1 MKLFRSRTKA
11 AGLAPGTAVYVGAPR
26 TGDVSIRVFDFT
38 PDRTDER
45 ASVSVE
51 DCFPLRDTST
61 VTWVD
66 VDGVHDPDKVQ
77 RLCDHFGIHPL
88 VIEDIVHTVQRPKA
102 EDHGDYVYMVVRM
115 LRRDAEGE
123 LRSEQVSLL
132 LGPHWVLSFQEEP
145 GDVFDPVRNR
155 IRTGNGRVRRSGPD
169 YLAYALLDAIV
180 DNYFA
185 VFEPYSERIE
195 AIEQQL
201 SRNPSPELLE
211 SIHRIKRELIGVRR
225 SVWPLREALSS
236 LVRAESGLVRKQTVV
251 FLRDVYDHAVQVIDT
266 VEAFRDTVSGLLDLY
281 LSSVSNRMNE
291 VMKVLT
297 IIATIFIPLTFVAGI
312 YGMNFR
318 YMPELGWRWG
328 YFGALGLMAVV
339 AVVMVIYFRRK
350 RWL

>member
-11 AGLAPGTAVYVGAPR
+11 AGLAPGTPVYVGTPR
-26 TGDVSIRVFDFT
+26 TGDVSITVFDFVA
-38 PDRTDER
+38 DRVDER
-45 ASVSVE
+45 RSCSVDE
-51 DCFPLRDTST
+51 CLPLRDTST
-61 VTWVD
+61 VSWVD
-66 VDGVHDPDKVQ
+66 VDGVHDADKVQ
-77 RLCDHFGIHPL
+77 RLCEHFGIHPL
-88 VIEDIVHTVQRPKA
+88 VVEDIVHTVQRPKV
-102 EDHGDYVYMVVRM
+102 EDHGDYVYIVVRM
-115 LRRDAEGE
+115 LQRDQAGE

-145 GDVFDPVRNR
+145 GDVFEPVRNR
-155 IRTGNGRVRRSGPD
+155 IRTGNGRVRKSGPD
-169 YLAYALLDAIV
+169 YLAYALLDAVV
-180 DNYFA
+180 DHYFA

-195 AIEQQL
+195 AVEQQL
-201 SRNPSPELLE
+201 SRNPDPELLE
-211 SIHRIKRELIGVRR
+211 SIHQMKRELIGVRR
-225 SVWPLREALSS
+225 AVWPLREALSG
-236 LVRAESGLVRKQTVV
+236 LIRAESGLIGKQTNV

-318 YMPELGWRWG
+318 FMPELGWHWG
-328 YFGALGLMAVV
+328 YFGALGLMAAV
-339 AVVMVIYFRRK
+339 AVVMVIFFRRK